1 MKIVKVRNIP
11 YNTGTGTS
19 VMTVAEGYGWYA
31 SIRLK
36 QIPADDCVTGYEYL
50 RMISNTDRKL
60 GTGNRDGRSDFRYA
74 EGHEGD
80 PLHKWYMVGY
90 EMFSR
95 QSDQSDY
102 IIFYYAPFYPDSYPE
117 LTKRMSDSA
126 NGIGDFIVESDYPE
140 IDAMI
145 IADIGKAPRTGT
157 KIKYEYPGISQ

>member
-1 MKIVKVRNIP
+1 MKTVKVRNIP
-11 YNTGTGTS
+11 YNTVSGNS

-31 SIRLK
+31 SVRLK
-36 QIPADDCVTGYEYL
+36 QVPADDCISGNEFL
-50 RMISNTDRKL
+50 KMISNTERKL
-60 GTGNRDGRSDFRYA
+60 GTGDRDGRCDFRYA

-102 IIFYYAPFYPDSYPE
+102 IIFYYAPFYPDSYPDP
-117 LTKRMSDSA
+117 TARMADSG
-126 NGIGDFIVESDYPE
+126 NGIGDFVVNSDYPE

-145 IADIGKAPRTGT
+145 VADIGKAPGSGT
-157 KIKYEYPGISQ
+157 KIRYEYPDVLQ